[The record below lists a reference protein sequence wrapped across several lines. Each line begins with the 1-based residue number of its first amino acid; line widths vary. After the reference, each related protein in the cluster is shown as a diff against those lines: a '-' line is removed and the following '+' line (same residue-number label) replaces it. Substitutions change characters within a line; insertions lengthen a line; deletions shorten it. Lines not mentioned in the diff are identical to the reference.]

1 MPNITIDNVDTSF
14 QEAFAHHQQGE
25 IELAKRIYEAIL
37 LVEPNHFNSLHM
49 LGVAIT
55 DENPSV
61 AVAMIS
67 KAIDID
73 PTFVECFNNA
83 ANALIKMEQYSLAI
97 DCCNQAISLKGDYWE
112 AYANRGEALRNLQ
125 RWTEAL
131 ISYDL
136 AIDFKKDEA
145 RLYSNRGNV
154 YGELGRLEEG
164 LADLN
169 QSISLDPQNP
179 EAFLNRGN
187 IHQELGRLELA
198 KQDYT
203 KAIELAPNL
212 ADAHFNLALLLLLE
226 GNLEEGWA
234 KYDWRWKRKKLD
246 SDPLISEKP
255 KWQKGDKHDRV
266 LVWAEQ
272 GVGDHV
278 FFGSLLPEMKQLV
291 PNLLVQID
299 ERLIPL
305 FQRSMPEIAFY
316 PSNQPLDE
324 SQYDAH
330 LPMGD
335 LAAIFRSKKE
345 DFANRKD
352 AFLIA
357 DKERARKIRQS
368 LCKDDEVLIG
378 ISWKSKNKQ
387 SGLKRSYKL
396 VRLASQLIS
405 PGVKLV
411 NLQYGD
417 VKEEL
422 EQLKREHGIE
432 ILQCANVDNTND
444 LDGLAALIEACDKV
458 ESVDNTTVHI
468 AGAIAK
474 KTSVHLL
481 LKKNWRWV
489 KYSDKHCWYQKIE
502 FPNDYLENLSLHLL

>member
-1 MPNITIDNVDTSF
+1 MSNITIENIDASF

-67 KAIDID
+67 KAIEID

-112 AYANRGEALRNLQ
+112 AYANRGEALRNLH

-169 QSISLDPQNP
+169 QSISLDPNNP
-179 EAFLNRGN
+179 EAYLNRGN

-212 ADAHFNLALLLLLE
+212 ADAHFNLSLLLLLE

-255 KWQKGDKHDRV
+255 KWQKGDKHNRV

-278 FFGSLLPEMKQLV
+278 FFGSLLPEMKQLA

-316 PSNQPLDE
+316 PSNQPVDE
-324 SQYDAH
+324 SLYDAH

-335 LAAIFRSKKE
+335 LGGIFRSKKE

-352 AFLIA
+352 AFLVA
-357 DKERARKIRQS
+357 DKERASKIRQS
-368 LCKDDEVLIG
+368 LCKDGETLIG

-387 SGLKRSYKL
+387 SGLKRSLELKEFAEKL
-396 VRLASQLIS
+396 TA
-405 PGVKLV
+405 PGIKLV

-417 VKEEL
+417 VKEDL

-432 ILQCANVDNTND
+432 ILQCAGVDNTDD
-444 LDGLAALIEACDKV
+444 LDGLAALIESCNLV
-458 ESVDNTTVHI
+458 ETIDNTTLHLS
-468 AGAIAK
+468 AAIG
-474 KTSVHLL
+474 KTTTVHLG
-481 LKKNWRWV
+481 KKNNWRV
-489 KYSDKHCWYQKIE
+489 NSNDQICLWY
-502 FPNDYLENLSLHLL
+502 PSVNMNLEGSL

>member
-1 MPNITIDNVDTSF
+1 MPKITIDNIDASF

-25 IELAKRIYEAIL
+25 VELAKRIYEAIL
-37 LVEPNHFNSLHM
+37 LVEPNHFNTLHM

-67 KAIDID
+67 KAIEID

-136 AIDFKKDEA
+136 AIDFKKNEA

-169 QSISLDPQNP
+169 QSISLDPKNP
-179 EAFLNRGN
+179 EAYLNRGN
-187 IHQELGRLELA
+187 IHQELKQLELA
-198 KQDYT
+198 KLDYT

-212 ADAHFNLALLLLLE
+212 ADAHFNLSLLLLLE

-246 SDPLISEKP
+246 SEPLIRSKS

-278 FFGSLLPEMKQLV
+278 FFGSLLPEMKQLA

-305 FQRSMPEIAFY
+305 FQRSMPEIIFY
-316 PSNQPLDE
+316 PSNQSVDQSL
-324 SQYDAH
+324 YDAH
-330 LPMGD
+330 IPIGD
-335 LAAIFRSKKE
+335 LGAIFRSKKE

-352 AFLIA
+352 TLLVA
-357 DKERARKIRQS
+357 DKDRAKKIRQS
-368 LCKDDEVLIG
+368 LCKDDETLIG

-387 SGLKRSYKL
+387 SGLKRSLMLKELAEKL
-396 VRLASQLIS
+396 MA

-422 EQLKREHGIE
+422 EQLKYEHGIE
-432 ILQCANVDNTND
+432 ILQCTDVDNTND
-444 LDGLAALIEACDKV
+444 LDGLAALIEACEKV

-468 AGAIAK
+468 AGAIG
-474 KTSVHLL
+474 KTTVVHLNDRR
-481 LKKNWRWV
+481 NWRWF
-489 KYSDKHCWYQKIE
+489 KMNGINKWYT
-502 FPNDYLENLSLHLL
+502 SLVY

>member
-1 MPNITIDNVDTSF
+1 MSNITIENIDASF

-37 LVEPNHFNSLHM
+37 LVEPNHFNTLHM

-67 KAIDID
+67 KAIEID

-164 LADLN
+164 LTDLN
-169 QSISLDPQNP
+169 QSISLDPNNP
-179 EAFLNRGN
+179 EAYLNRGN
-187 IHQELGRLELA
+187 IHQELGQLELA

-203 KAIELAPNL
+203 KATELAPNL
-212 ADAHFNLALLLLLE
+212 ADAHFNLSLLLLLE

-246 SDPLISEKP
+246 SDPINSEKP

-299 ERLIPL
+299 QRLIPL

-316 PSNQPLDE
+316 PSNQHLDE
-324 SQYDAH
+324 SLYDAH

-335 LAAIFRSKKE
+335 LGGIFRSKKE

-352 AFLIA
+352 SFLVA
-357 DKERARKIRQS
+357 DKERASKIRQS
-368 LCKDDEVLIG
+368 LCKDGETLIG

-387 SGLKRSYKL
+387 SGLKRSLELKEFAEKL
-396 VRLASQLIS
+396 SAPSI
-405 PGVKLV
+405 KLV

-432 ILQCANVDNTND
+432 ILQYADVDNTKD
-444 LDGLAALIEACDKV
+444 LDGLAALIEACDMV

-468 AGAIAK
+468 SGALGK
-474 KTSVHLL
+474 ETVVHLNAR
-481 LKKNWRWV
+481 KNWRWMN
-489 KYSDKHCWYQKIE
+489 SNERHPWYQDVTLVE
-502 FPNDYLENLSLHLL
+502 

>member
-1 MPNITIDNVDTSF
+1 
-14 QEAFAHHQQGE
+14 
-25 IELAKRIYEAIL
+25 
-37 LVEPNHFNSLHM
+37 M

-67 KAIDID
+67 KAIEID

-164 LADLN
+164 LTDLN
-169 QSISLDPQNP
+169 QSISLDPNNP
-179 EAFLNRGN
+179 EAYLNRGN
-187 IHQELGRLELA
+187 IHQELGQLELA

-203 KAIELAPNL
+203 KATELAPNL
-212 ADAHFNLALLLLLE
+212 ADAHFNLSLLLLLE

-246 SDPLISEKP
+246 SDPINSEKP

-299 ERLIPL
+299 QRLIPL

-316 PSNQPLDE
+316 PSNQHLDE
-324 SQYDAH
+324 SLYDAH

-335 LAAIFRSKKE
+335 LGGIFRSKKE

-352 AFLIA
+352 SFLVA
-357 DKERARKIRQS
+357 DKERASKIRQS
-368 LCKDDEVLIG
+368 LCKDGETLIG

-387 SGLKRSYKL
+387 SGLKRSLELKEFAEKL
-396 VRLASQLIS
+396 SAPSI
-405 PGVKLV
+405 KLV

-432 ILQCANVDNTND
+432 ILQYADVDNTKD
-444 LDGLAALIEACDKV
+444 LDGLAALIEACDMV

-468 AGAIAK
+468 SGALGK
-474 KTSVHLL
+474 ETVVHLNAR
-481 LKKNWRWV
+481 KNWRWMN
-489 KYSDKHCWYQKIE
+489 SNERHPWYQDVTLVE
-502 FPNDYLENLSLHLL
+502 